1 MSLEAQ
7 DVRQVR
13 LARNQTLFRAVNERV
28 EALSDRVAAAEVR
41 HSFGCECSDL
51 SCASQIE
58 LTHEEYEHVRE
69 GPATFVIAPGHEL
82 GLIEVVVAR
91 HERYTVVEKIA
102 AAHDV
107 AVATDPRHRED
118 SAA

>member
-1 MSLEAQ
+1 
-7 DVRQVR
+7 
-13 LARNQTLFRAVNERV
+13 
-28 EALSDRVAAAEVR
+28 
-41 HSFGCECSDL
+41 
-51 SCASQIE
+51 
-58 LTHEEYEHVRE
+58 VRE